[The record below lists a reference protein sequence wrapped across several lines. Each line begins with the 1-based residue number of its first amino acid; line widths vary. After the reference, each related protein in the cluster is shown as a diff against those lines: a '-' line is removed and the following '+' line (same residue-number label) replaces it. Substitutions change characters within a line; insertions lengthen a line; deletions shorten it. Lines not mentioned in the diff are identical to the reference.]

1 MNMNDEDRNTTVMML
16 RLLNGDEIVGKV
28 GVMGNM
34 IKVIKPA
41 AVMLN
46 PGPGGKA
53 QMALLDFIPM
63 ARTKEIILDPRNVMF
78 TYENGLIVSFL
89 LYCFYVFNLLM
100 TINSLAEKNLNKVNW
115 YYLSQNIH
123 IF

>member
-1 MNMNDEDRNTTVMML
+1 MNINPMNMNDEDRNTTVMML

-78 TYENGLIVSFL
+78 TYEPNDQVENVYNQNFGSGLVLPKKGILTAV
-89 LYCFYVFNLLM
+89 
-100 TINSLAEKNLNKVNW
+100 
-115 YYLSQNIH
+115 
-123 IF
+123 

>member
-1 MNMNDEDRNTTVMML
+1 MNINPMNMNDEDRNTTVMML

-28 GVMGNM
+28 GVIGNM

-46 PGPGGKA
+46 QGPGGKA

-78 TYENGLIVSFL
+78 TYEPNDQVENAYNQNFGSGLVLPKKGILTAV
-89 LYCFYVFNLLM
+89 
-100 TINSLAEKNLNKVNW
+100 
-115 YYLSQNIH
+115 
-123 IF
+123 